1 MGLPLLE
8 RAADDDVA
16 FALTRRS
23 GGGLPLTSA
32 RTVDPSRIPDRAP
45 GTGEQYRF
53 HFDMGQCIGCQ
64 CCVVACNEQN
74 GNPASINW
82 RRVSE
87 IEGGWFP
94 NATRSFLS
102 MGCNHCAEPTC
113 LAGCPVD
120 AYTKD
125 PLTGIV
131 NHSADQC
138 IGCQYCTWNCSYG
151 VPQYNAE
158 LGVVG
163 KCDM

>member
-53 HFDMGQCIGCQ
+53 HFDMGKCIGCK

-102 MGCNHCAEPTC
+102 MGCNHCGSPRASQAVQWTP
-113 LAGCPVD
+113 
-120 AYTKD
+120 
-125 PLTGIV
+125 I
-131 NHSADQC
+131 QR
-138 IGCQYCTWNCSYG
+138 IR
-151 VPQYNAE
+151 
-158 LGVVG
+158 
-163 KCDM
+163 

>member
-1 MGLPLLE
+1 M
-8 RAADDDVA
+8 
-16 FALTRRS
+16 
-23 GGGLPLTSA
+23 
-32 RTVDPSRIPDRAP
+32 PDRAP
-45 GTGEQYRF
+45 DAGEQYRF
-53 HFDMGQCIGCQ
+53 HFDMGKCIGCK

-125 PLTGIV
+125 PL
-131 NHSADQC
+131 HAPP
-138 IGCQYCTWNCSYG
+138 NC
-151 VPQYNAE
+151 VPQLRLCQAAPADRIRI
-158 LGVVG
+158 VG
-163 KCDM
+163 FLSSQQLSVFSPEVRARNDLPATR